1 MVRYELL
8 EFVRKLILIGV
19 LTAVLE
25 TSEAYLFVALAV
37 SFLAALVFATIKP
50 FVHPRLD
57 RCPMRLA
64 LVLAVSPRL
73 ARMDRDFR
81 IWLLACPARFRLWDV
96 LVTQS

>member
-50 FVHPRLD
+50 FVDPVLD
-57 RCPMRLA
+57 RCPMCLA
-64 LVLAVSPRL
+64 LSLSLL

-96 LVTQS
+96 VVTQS

>member
-19 LTAVLE
+19 LTAVSE
-25 TSEAYLFVALAV
+25 TSQAYLFVALAV

-50 FVHPRLD
+50 FVDPRLD

-64 LVLAVSPRL
+64 LLLAVSPRL

-81 IWLLACPARFRLWDV
+81 IWLLACPARFRLRDV
-96 LVTQS
+96 GVTQS